1 MNKKLTSAALFTLLA
16 ACGPLENAPITDE
29 FGAPVIDGPAAVQ
42 DEGSGE
48 IGNVEQEACTGCG
61 SYDPQPTLSNGGCN
75 DSAYNCYVYPKYVCD
90 SVRLTNR
97 NTCGEYFNLNPGNW
111 PMWDSSGNLLGYT
124 ATSSIRVNTG
134 IRAVDG
140 TATLGRL
147 MAWSV
152 PLTNGTTRTGWLDTN
167 AMAEST
173 TGNYDTQPPNPG
185 GSISL
190 WHVVPSD
197 NTPYLDRTGA
207 SLKVNP
213 TCPAGGQNATD
224 YLARNGS
231 MNIIYNLP
239 GTDYGSP
246 TEGVYPNNTNI
257 TFYRY
262 YPSVTSVDRDLWD
275 CSSGSPVLSTVK
287 LKFIY
292 GYMHEKHVSR
302 TGVTVIKTRRGWVAL
317 PNLAAGAGTR
327 DY

>member
-1 MNKKLTSAALFTLLA
+1 MNRKFLPAVLGAFLA
-16 ACGPLENAPITDE
+16 ACGSQETPPVADE
-29 FGAPVIDGPAAVQ
+29 FGAPVIDGPAATQ
-42 DEGSGE
+42 NAG
-48 IGNVEQEACTGCG
+48 EQETGSAELAACSGC
-61 SYDPQPTLSNGGCN
+61 SSQDPQPTLSNGGCTDN
-75 DSAYNCYVYPKYVCD
+75 AYNCYVYPKYVCD

-111 PMWDSSGNLLGYT
+111 PMYDSSGNLLGYT

-152 PLTNGTTRTGWLDTN
+152 PLTNGITRTGWLDTN

-190 WHVVPSD
+190 WHVVPS
-197 NTPYLDRTGA
+197 NNAPYLDTNGN

-213 TCPAGGQNATD
+213 TCVSGQNATD

-231 MNIIYNLP
+231 MNLLYNLP

-246 TEGVYPNNTNI
+246 TSGVYPNDTSI

-262 YPSVTSVDRDLWD
+262 YPSVVSVDRDLWD
-275 CSSGSPVLSTVK
+275 CSSGSPVLSSVK
-287 LKFIY
+287 LKFLY
-292 GYMHEKHVSR
+292 GYMYEKHVSR
-302 TGVTVIKTRRGWVAL
+302 TGVTVIKTRRGWVAY
-317 PNLAAGAGTR
+317 PNLASGAGLR